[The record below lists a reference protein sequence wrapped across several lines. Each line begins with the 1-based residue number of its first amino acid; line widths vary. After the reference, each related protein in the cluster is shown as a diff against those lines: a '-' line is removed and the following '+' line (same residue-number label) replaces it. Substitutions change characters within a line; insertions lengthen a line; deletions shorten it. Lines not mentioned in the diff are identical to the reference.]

1 MNYTPQQNHQ
11 APRPTIAEIRDAT
24 IKIGEYTNQQGIKKN
39 KYMNIGTLF
48 IYSDGG
54 MSLKLD
60 AVPTNGQNINLYP
73 RKQKPQQ
80 NQAPQ
85 QRGY

>member
-1 MNYTPQQNHQ
+1 MSYTPHQNQ

-24 IKIGEYTNQQGIKKN
+24 IKIGTYEVQGVKKN

-60 AVPTNGQNINLYP
+60 AVPTNGQNISLYP
-73 RKQKPQQ
+73 RKQKQ
-80 NQAPQ
+80 
-85 QRGY
+85 GH